1 MQARAPRMRRR
12 GPRVLEAAWGRAGL
26 GSGAGEPGTLGSA
39 PAAAAAA
46 AGASRVWTRKAAGA
60 LAPALLQGEKR
71 GEKNFLPPGVDAPG
85 LPGASVAVV
94 VGAGSECDHP
104 PTPHPRRSSPTQL
117 GPRACVPLQ
126 ATSLERPRARAGL
139 GARRRHRRAGL
150 WGRPRAR
157 PFGEV
162 RASVRRE
169 ARLGFLPPPVLRP
182 RIWGPGLFTQSQV
195 TFEAE
200 ERENQREETRTDL
213 L

>member
-12 GPRVLEAAWGRAGL
+12 GTRVLEAAWGRAGL

-39 PAAAAAA
+39 PAAAAA
-46 AGASRVWTRKAAGA
+46 GASRVWTRKAAGA

-71 GEKNFLPPGVDAPG
+71 GGKNFLPPGVDAPG
-85 LPGASVAVV
+85 LPGANVAVV
-94 VGAGSECDHP
+94 VGAGSEYDHP
-104 PTPHPRRSSPTQL
+104 PPHPRRSSPSQL
-117 GPRACVPLQ
+117 GPRACVSLQ
-126 ATSLERPRARAGL
+126 ATSLERPWARAGL

-150 WGRPRAR
+150 WRRLRAR
-157 PFGEV
+157 PFGDV

-200 ERENQREETRTDL
+200 ERENHGEETRTDL